1 MRCDEVKSE
10 LVAYLDD
17 ELTPE
22 VRDCI
27 DSHLASCSSCRAE
40 SAALDSTCDLLRLI
54 GGETKSSLDIAGNVL
69 KTVSEGDPWCRH
81 IVKELTAYLD
91 DELTEAE
98 ARPVREH
105 LLDCEDCR
113 AVSEE
118 LRSTGTALERWTF
131 DLPKIDLISRVLPD
145 YRPRRSIFRFGSRTF
160 RIGSLAAAACLLL
173 AVGMAG
179 FSGAFSTGGVTSEPE
194 AAPPDDLLL
203 CMEMLDADTLDLIE
217 DHELFQMAEEIE
229 WLDSM
234 DDDELALLN
243 GSGG

>member
-10 LVAYLDD
+10 LVAYLDG

-40 SAALDSTCDLLRLI
+40 SAALDSTCDLLSLI

-105 LLDCEDCR
+105 LLDCENCR
-113 AVSEE
+113 EVSED

-131 DLPKIDLISRVLPD
+131 DLPKIDLVSRILPD
-145 YRPRRSIFRFGSRTF
+145 YRPGRRVFRL
-160 RIGSLAAAACLLL
+160 GSLAAAACLLL
-173 AVGMAG
+173 AVGIAG
-179 FSGAFSTGGVTSEPE
+179 LSGAFSTDLVTPD

-203 CMEMLDADTLDLIE
+203 CMDLLDADTLDLLE
-217 DHELFQMAEEIE
+217 DHELFEMADEIE

-234 DDDELALLN
+234 DDEELALLN